1 MGNGTETASTS
12 LGRTIASQNGDE
24 QQSEQIDYKMVT
36 FSLGGKDYGIDIM
49 QVKEIA
55 KFFQF
60 TYVPNSPPFVRG
72 VYNLRGD
79 IISIVDLRLLFNLP
93 VQRKPEGSAENGLI
107 LRVENNHIGVIVD
120 QIDKVV
126 GIQSDSIQP
135 PHPIF
140 GDINIKFIS
149 GVVENEGRLYIILD
163 VERIFR
169 KEDEEEKS
177 LSERTGFM
185 RGSGVKKAREPET
198 TRYEGPP
205 ERDETSAAYAFICET
220 LETFI
225 GFHVTRLNERW
236 VGERFQ
242 EWLQSRAA
250 QGRELQLRSRE
261 EAEEFLAPF
270 YSRFTGQLWPGEY
283 LDEVARAVPLNPG
296 SVIQVWN
303 PGCGEGAESFSLT
316 VLLREQYPEK
326 QVKVWA
332 SDNDLLGI
340 SNAANT
346 IYDRDRV
353 PERYEPYIVDGTN
366 GPTFSSDIKNSILFE
381 YSDLTNAT
389 GLPAMDLIVARDVL
403 SFFDEK
409 SQERVLEAMIE
420 TLKPDGYL
428 ILGEREEPLAQERWE
443 VVGEGSVRAYRKRL

>member
-225 GFHVTRLNERW
+225 GFHVTPLNERW
-236 VGERFQ
+236 IRERFQ
-242 EWLQSRAA
+242 EWLQRRSA